1 MTGKNSGKVSVQD
14 LVTDVLNGRI
24 SRRQAVKRA
33 MAGGVSVSALL
44 GGIAAGGAGA
54 QATPGTPVAGTP
66 GATPGT
72 PVAVAPYQPTG
83 PQVER
88 LVFWTRSSPDTS
100 RNEWDALTAV
110 TTRYTELVGTP
121 IELVTVP
128 DADFRPRMT
137 LAAPSGDGPD
147 VFGLIAHD
155 WLGEF
160 AVQNIAQTWAPEA
173 IHAVNDFF
181 PSSLAAVSVDGQI
194 YGVPMFSEALALMYN
209 TNLVQEAPAT
219 WDALVA
225 QAIELT
231 SGDQYGFVFP
241 LLTQYYQG
249 PFYFG
254 FGSYIFRYE
263 NGQFDTTDIGLNNEG
278 GIEASKFLRDM
289 YHKQMPPMPEAVLDA
304 ANAGSFIDGQ
314 FEAGQIAM
322 TIAGPWREPPVT
334 AAGIPY
340 GVSTLPTLP
349 NGQPM
354 TPFVGYQAACVNAYS
369 QNLEAAQDFI
379 SFMGSGEGVTLM
391 LAGINRAP
399 VRTSLVSAA
408 VELNPNLDQWAAQ
421 AALGVPMP
429 NIPAMSQVWTPWGD
443 AMTGIVTN
451 NVSDEEVQALM
462 DQAVQQI
469 QSAIQ
474 ASQG

>member
-1 MTGKNSGKVSVQD
+1 MANEVSVHN
-14 LVTDVLNGRI
+14 LVADVLNGAI
-24 SRRQAVKRA
+24 SRRQAVKA
-33 MAGGVSVSALL
+33 ALAGGLSVSAVMS
-44 GGIAAGGAGA
+44 GIATGSAGA
-54 QATPGTPVAGTP
+54 QATPGTPVM
-66 GATPGT
+66 GT
-72 PVAVAPYQPTG
+72 PVAGTPVGTPMVATPYQPAG

-137 LAAPSGDGPD
+137 LAAPEGDGPD

-160 AVQNIAQTWAPEA
+160 AVQNIALPWPVEE
-173 IHAVNDFF
+173 IHAPAEFY
-181 PSSLAAVSVDGQI
+181 PSSLAATTVNGQI
-194 YGVPMFSEALALMYN
+194 YGIPLFSEALALIYN
-209 TNLVQEAPAT
+209 TDLVPEPPAT

-225 QAIELT
+225 LANELT
-231 SGDQYGFVFP
+231 TGDQFGFVFP

-249 PFYFG
+249 PFFYG
-254 FGSYIFRYE
+254 FGSYVFPYE
-263 NGQFDTTDIGLNNEG
+263 NGTFDTSDIGLNNPA
-278 GIEASKFLRDM
+278 GIEAAKFLRDI
-289 YHKQMPPMPEAVLDA
+289 YNSQLPPMPEAVLDA
-304 ANAGSFIDGQ
+304 ANAGAFIDGQ
-314 FEAGQIAM
+314 FEAGNIAM
-322 TIAGPWREPPVT
+322 TIAGPWREPALV

-354 TPFVGYQAACVNAYS
+354 TPFVGYQALSVNAYS
-369 QNLEAAQDFI
+369 ESVEAAQDFVNFAA
-379 SFMGSGEGVTLM
+379 SEEGVLLM
-391 LAGINRAP
+391 LTGINRAP
-399 VRTSLVSAA
+399 VRTPLISAA

-421 AALGVPMP
+421 AALGIPMP
-429 NIPAMSQVWTPWGD
+429 NIPAMGQVWTPWGD

-469 QSAIQ
+469 QSAIE
-474 ASQG
+474 ASEG